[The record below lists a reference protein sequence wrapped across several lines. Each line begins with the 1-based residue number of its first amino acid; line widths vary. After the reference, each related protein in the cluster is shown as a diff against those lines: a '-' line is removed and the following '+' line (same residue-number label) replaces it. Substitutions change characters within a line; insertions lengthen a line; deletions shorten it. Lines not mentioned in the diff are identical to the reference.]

1 MPKAPH
7 VESEHSQGP
16 ANRQQR
22 VRDVRG
28 TLQICTLDWEASLK
42 KSLEGIGAREAICLF
57 GNFNLSD
64 HDNGGFRK
72 HHSREIIR
80 RMNTNK
86 IHMPCRRCATS
97 SDSCAVRP
105 PLTE

>member
-42 KSLEGIGAREAICLF
+42 KSLEGDW
-57 GNFNLSD
+57 ST
-64 HDNGGFRK
+64 GG
-72 HHSREIIR
+72 HLPIR
-80 RMNTNK
+80 QFQLKR
-86 IHMPCRRCATS
+86 S
-97 SDSCAVRP
+97 
-105 PLTE
+105 